1 MPFSRPVHAVIA
13 GAAVIALA
21 APLANTGTDPASAAV
36 TSKQASSSGAAMDVR
51 PIVFAHRGASGYR
64 PEHTLE
70 AYEFAIQM
78 GSDGIEPDLVSTKDG
93 VLVARHEPWLGHTT
107 DVSERPEFAD
117 RQTTKTVSGR
127 LIQDE
132 WFAEDFTLA
141 ELKTLRAV
149 EPLQDIR
156 QHNTIYDGR
165 FEIATFQEIID
176 LAKRASRGGRQIGVF
191 PETKHPTYFRSIGL
205 PLEEPLIQAIKR
217 NGLNRANGPVLV
229 QSFEPT
235 SLRILDDALKVPVVQ
250 AITTSGA
257 PYDTIANGEGPTYAD
272 MVTPDGLREIATYAD
287 WIGPNKNLV
296 IPRTSDGTLGEPTSL
311 VADAKAAGL
320 DVMAWTF
327 RNENQYLPTDLRWG
341 DNPGDYGDA
350 FAEFQAFFEAG
361 VEGVW
366 ADNPDTAMMA
376 RDDFLSGQRR

>member
-1 MPFSRPVHAVIA
+1 MPFRRPLHAVIA
-13 GAAVIALA
+13 SAAAVAIAVPPAGSNPEPISTSA
-21 APLANTGTDPASAAV
+21 AP
-36 TSKQASSSGAAMDVR
+36 KQASASGQAMDQR

-64 PEHTLE
+64 PEHTIE

-78 GSDGIEPDLVSTKDG
+78 GSDALEPDLVATKDG

-107 DVSERPEFAD
+107 DVADRPEFAD

-127 LIQDE
+127 LIEDE

-176 LAKRASRGGRQIGVF
+176 LAKKASRGGRQIGLF

-205 PLEEPLIQAIKR
+205 PLEEPLIDIIKR
-217 NGLNRANGPVLV
+217 NGLNRVNGPVLV

-235 SLRILDDALKVPVVQ
+235 SLRKLDDALKVPVVQ

-272 MVTPDGLREIATYAD
+272 MVTPEGLEEIATYAD

-296 IPRTSDGTLGEPTSL
+296 IPRESDGSLGEPSSL

-341 DNPGDYGDA
+341 DDPGDYGDA

-376 RDDFLSGQRR
+376 RDDFLNGQD

>member
-1 MPFSRPVHAVIA
+1 MPFRRPIPAVIA
-13 GAAVIALA
+13 SVAALA
-21 APLANTGTDPASAAV
+21 IAVPLAGSNTEPGSGSAVPKEASA
-36 TSKQASSSGAAMDVR
+36 SGQALDLR

-70 AYEFAIQM
+70 AYELAIQM
-78 GSDGIEPDLVSTKDG
+78 GSDALEPDLVSTKDG
-93 VLVARHEPWLGHTT
+93 VLIARHENWIGNTT
-107 DVSERPEFAD
+107 DVAERPEFAD

-127 LIQDE
+127 LIEDE
-132 WFAEDFTLA
+132 WFTEDFTLE
-141 ELKTLRAV
+141 ELKTLRSV

-165 FEIATFQEIID
+165 FEVATFQEIID
-176 LAKRASRGGRQIGVF
+176 LAKAASRGGRQIGLF

-205 PLEEPLIQAIKR
+205 PLEEPLIDIIKR
-217 NGLNRANGPVLV
+217 NGMNRANGPMLV
-229 QSFEPT
+229 QSFEPS
-235 SLRILDDALKVPVVQ
+235 SLRILNDALKVPVVQ

-257 PYDTIANGEGPTYAD
+257 PYDTIDRGEGPTYAD
-272 MVTPDGLREIATYAD
+272 MVTPEGLAEIATYAD

-296 IPRTSDGTLGEPTSL
+296 IPREADGSLGEPTSL
-311 VADAKAAGL
+311 VDDAKAAGL

-341 DNPGDYGDA
+341 DDPGAYGDA

-376 RDDFLSGQRR
+376 RDDFLAGQNQ